1 MYQKLKEKIIEE
13 FNKNGTRF
21 KNTLG
26 YQFLRGRYFK
36 EYEKKLKKFIIILIL
51 NLFKVF
57 LKKNK
62 KKVKIY
68 M

>member
-1 MYQKLKEKIIEE
+1 MILNNLINMEIKFIRNLYQINTFSFKEKVYHKLKEKEIEE

-36 EYEKKLKKFIIILIL
+36 EYEK
-51 NLFKVF
+51 N
-57 LKKNK
+57 
-62 KKVKIY
+62 
-68 M
+68 